1 MSERRNQL
9 VRARKELEET
19 VNTLGKTFG
28 FDMDNMNLQK
38 YGLTIN
44 NPDGSL
50 IYSEDDP
57 EYPMYDRL
65 GLLIQRLRTLVDKL
79 EGPNRVF

>member
-1 MSERRNQL
+1 MSERRDQL
-9 VRARKELEET
+9 LRAKKELEGT
-19 VNTLGKTFG
+19 VNALGKAFG
-28 FDMDNMNLQK
+28 FDMDNMNIQK

-57 EYPMYDRL
+57 EWETYDLL
-65 GLLIQRLRTLVDKL
+65 GHLIQRLRTLESKL
-79 EGPNRVF
+79 EGPNRIF